1 MDRQEI
7 EQHAGVIENFLE
19 GLPEKM
25 FHLGIRVVLAALA
38 FLIGMQVI
46 KLIRHILKKA
56 LNRSRVDE
64 SAVSFI
70 DSFIKFGMYFVLYL
84 PLRQALGWMP
94 PVFWQSLVLPAWPSG
109 WRFRGV

>member
-25 FHLGIRVVLAALA
+25 FHLGIWVVLAALA

-46 KLIRHILKKA
+46 KLIRHI
-56 LNRSRVDE
+56 
-64 SAVSFI
+64 
-70 DSFIKFGMYFVLYL
+70 
-84 PLRQALGWMP
+84 
-94 PVFWQSLVLPAWPSG
+94 
-109 WRFRGV
+109 